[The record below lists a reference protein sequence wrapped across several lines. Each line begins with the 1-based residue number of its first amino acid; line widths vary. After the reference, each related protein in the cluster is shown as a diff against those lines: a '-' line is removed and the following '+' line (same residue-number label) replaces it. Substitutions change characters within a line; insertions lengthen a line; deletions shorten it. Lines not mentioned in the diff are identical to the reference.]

1 MNRKP
6 KTPRLDK
13 KRQKNKRDIHKIKT
27 IKT

>member
-6 KTPRLDK
+6 KTPRQDK